1 MPECAFS
8 KVGMQGWVGARRF
21 QHEVPARGYRLGGA
35 PVQGCPEGRPRPGRP
50 RRTPF
55 AFRVVS
61 REGPDVT
68 LGDEFGMARRVTT
81 ASLSLE
87 MTEVAR
93 RAGVQRKPVWC
104 LRGSG
109 RLVVPRPSDPR
120 CRRLGPGSFGF
131 ASRLQFIKVGDD
143 QQTSLFDEASREK
156 R

>member
-1 MPECAFS
+1 
-8 KVGMQGWVGARRF
+8 
-21 QHEVPARGYRLGGA
+21 
-35 PVQGCPEGRPRPGRP
+35 
-50 RRTPF
+50 
-55 AFRVVS
+55 
-61 REGPDVT
+61 
-68 LGDEFGMARRVTT
+68 MARRVTT

-87 MTEVAR
+87 MTDLAR

-104 LRGSG
+104 RRGRG
-109 RLVVPRPSDPR
+109 RLAIPRQSDPR